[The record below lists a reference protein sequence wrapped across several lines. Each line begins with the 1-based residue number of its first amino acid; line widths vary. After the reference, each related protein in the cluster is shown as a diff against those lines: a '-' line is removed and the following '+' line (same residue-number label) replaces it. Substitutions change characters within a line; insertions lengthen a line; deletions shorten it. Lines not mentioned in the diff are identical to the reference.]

1 MNGIYK
7 TQEGE
12 QLIHELYDRQ
22 VKRLGVPCVDIYAET
37 RFGKTHIL
45 QTGSS
50 QGTPVVLFHG
60 GNSTAAFSLLQNL
73 HLIQDHLVYAPDTI
87 GHPGKSAQMTLSSD
101 TLAYGQWAS
110 DVIDSLGLGKAVC
123 MGESFGGGIV
133 MKLMCVSPE
142 KIEKAVLLVPAGI
155 SNASKAKLVWSM
167 GIPMMMYLVS
177 KKERWFEKTF
187 QPMASPGEPIDQ
199 DTLEMMRTT
208 FHHVSVNPNMPS
220 NVKTEEISSFHAPVL
235 LLAGELDALFPGK
248 QVIERA
254 KRILP
259 KVEAHLLPGCGHLY
273 YTSKKRTQFVQEIIR
288 SFLSKHPS

>member
-1 MNGIYK
+1 MKGIYK
-7 TQEGE
+7 TKEGE
-12 QLIHELYDRQ
+12 QLIHDLYDRQ
-22 VKRLGVPCVDIYAET
+22 VNRLGIECTDIYADT
-37 RFGKTHIL
+37 RFGQTHIL
-45 QTGSS
+45 QTGNPN
-50 QGTPVVLFHG
+50 GKPILLFHG

-73 HLIQDHLVYAPDTI
+73 HLIQNHLVYAPDTI
-87 GHPGKSAQMTLSSD
+87 GHPGKSAQKTLSSD
-101 TLAYGQWAS
+101 TSAYGQWAS
-110 DVIDSLGLGKAVC
+110 DVIDALGYQKITC

-142 KIEKAVLLVPAGI
+142 KVEKAVLLVPAGI

-177 KKERWFEKTF
+177 KKEKWFEKTF

-220 NVKTEEISSFHAPVL
+220 NVKTEEISSFNSPVL

-254 KRILP
+254 KHILP
-259 KVEAHLLPGCGHLY
+259 NVEAHLLPGCGHLY
-273 YTSKKRTQFVQEIIR
+273 YTSFERKQFIQETIRT
-288 SFLSKHPS
+288 FLSS